1 MVHLLNNRKKPS
13 RPRPGAGGLFF
24 ASSCSLLLLLLLLS
38 EQAGCGPIPAPPVR
52 GTSRTGRSTAPP
64 PPAVEQPESP
74 PDTTAPP
81 PSRPSPPAAAPPA
94 ASDIDI
100 PGVFHVVQP
109 GQTVWRIAKTYGI
122 SLELLAGINELDD
135 PTVIETG
142 QRLFIPGA
150 EKLLEVAVYQPED
163 RPTRERTGDISLQW
177 PLTGTITSRFGG
189 RRRHKGLDIAAPRN
203 TPVLAAADGEV
214 TYSGNGLRGYGNLVV
229 IDHGKGVVTLYAHNN
244 RNLVRKGE
252 RVRRGEKIARVGSTG
267 HSTGPHVHFEVQIDG
282 HRVDPQRYLD

>member
-1 MVHLLNNRKKPS
+1 VVHLLNSGKKPS
-13 RPRPGAGGLFF
+13 RPGAGGLFLC
-24 ASSCSLLLLLLLLS
+24 ASRCFLVLLLLPGV
-38 EQAGCGPIPAPPVR
+38 AGCGPIPPPPVR
-52 GTSRTGRSTAPP
+52 GVSGTDHSPALPP
-64 PPAVEQPESP
+64 PPAESP
-74 PDTTAPP
+74 DAA
-81 PSRPSPPAAAPPA
+81 SASSPPATPP
-94 ASDIDI
+94 SDTDLGI

-122 SLELLAGINELDD
+122 SLELLAGINQLED

-142 QRLFIPGA
+142 QRIFIPGA
-150 EKLLEVAVYQPED
+150 DRLLEVDVYQPQD
-163 RPTRERTGDISLQW
+163 RPAKERTGDISLQW

-189 RRRHKGLDIAAPRN
+189 GRRHTGLDIAAPRN

-252 RVRRGEKIARVGSTG
+252 RVRRGDRIARVGSTG
-267 HSTGPHVHFEVQIDG
+267 HSTGPHVHFEVLIDG
-282 HRVDPQRYLD
+282 QRVDPQRYLD